1 MNKGTMENIVELLA
15 LACYAGLLILMWY
28 TRTK

>member
-1 MNKGTMENIVELLA
+1 MKKDAMENLVELLA
-15 LACYAGLLILMWY
+15 LACYVGLLILMWY

>member
-1 MNKGTMENIVELLA
+1 MNKMENLVELLA